1 MDPKAAPTE
10 PGRRMLD
17 QVAATAG
24 GVLKQLLDGRR
35 PGRG

>member
-1 MDPKAAPTE
+1 
-10 PGRRMLD
+10 MLD
-17 QVAATAG
+17 RVAATAG